1 MTRSGVD
8 LMIRGMMRSL
18 STDPLACH
26 SCMKAYENIYFTVLS
41 VELIIDQWQE
51 IRGGIDGSYK
61 IFKQIVNIYE
71 QMDYVDTK
79 CQHREMA
86 Y

>member
-1 MTRSGVD
+1 
-8 LMIRGMMRSL
+8 MRSL
-18 STDPLACH
+18 STDPLECH

-51 IRGGIDGSYK
+51 VRGGIDGSYK

-71 QMDYVDTK
+71 QMDYVDT
-79 CQHREMA
+79 
-86 Y
+86 